1 MAIQG
6 MDAATPLSGPS
17 DYRGKGYP
25 FDLAA
30 DRTALSWARA
40 VVGESV
46 VALLSLLDDALAGEA
61 SLRQMAREMGDPV
74 QLLQVAESRDPII
87 EALSIE
93 KLKELALGF
102 GVAPDPVV
110 SLGRRLSAVLALA
123 DDLRPLY
130 SFFGLGREPEALTRH
145 TPVLS
150 TVEAGYPLFDH
161 QRRAALRAERML
173 EEQPRRALLH
183 MPTGAGKTRTALHLV
198 CDHLRRFGPTL
209 VIWLANSPELL
220 DQAAEEFDTAWRS
233 LGDRPVSLA
242 RYWGA
247 SAPDLTDLRDGFL
260 VAGFQ
265 KVHAGYRRDSNL
277 LMVLGDRTTLTVVD
291 EAHQAIA
298 PTYRTVIDA
307 LAHKNPKGRL
317 LGLSATPGRSWDDVE
332 ADAELSAFFG
342 GRKVGLE
349 IEGYPDPVAYLMD
362 NGYLA
367 RPVFKTLNAEAGPS
381 LGAYD
386 RESLAEALDVP
397 EDLLDLLAEDEQ
409 RNLKIVSAVE
419 DLATRHKRIVVF
431 AATVRHAHLI
441 RAVLTARGHEALVVT
456 GAMDRRARERAIRR
470 YKGASSE
477 TIVMCNFG
485 VLTTGFDAPQTSAAL
500 IARPTRSLVLYSQMV
515 GRATRGRRAG
525 GGDEA
530 EIITVV
536 DPDLPGFGDV
546 ADAFKNWEDVWND

>member
-1 MAIQG
+1 LKAI
-6 MDAATPLSGPS
+6 PE
-17 DYRGKGYP
+17 YRGKGYP

-30 DRTALSWARA
+30 ERTPVSWARA
-40 VVGESV
+40 VVGAPAI
-46 VALLSLLDDALAGEA
+46 ALLGVLDNALTGEA
-61 SLRQMAREMGDPV
+61 TLRQMAREMGDPV
-74 QLLQVAESRDPII
+74 QLLQAAESRDPII
-87 EALSIE
+87 NALSID
-93 KLKELALGF
+93 KLKELAAEF
-102 GVAPDPVV
+102 GISADPVV
-110 SLGRRLSAVLALA
+110 SLGRRVSAVLAQA
-123 DDLRPLY
+123 DDLRPLF
-130 SFFGLGREPEALTRH
+130 SFFGLGREPEALTRR

-150 TVEAGYPLFDH
+150 TVDAGYPLFDH
-161 QRRAALRAERML
+161 QRRAALKVEQEL
-173 EEQPRRALLH
+173 ENLPRRVLLH

-220 DQAAEEFDTAWRS
+220 DQAAEEFETAWAS
-233 LGDRPVSLA
+233 LGDRPVSVA

-247 SAPDLTDLRDGFL
+247 SAPDLVDLRDGFL

-265 KVHAGYRRDSNL
+265 KMHAGYRRDPNQ

-298 PTYRTVIDA
+298 PTYRTVVDA

-342 GRKVGLE
+342 GHKVVLE
-349 IEGYPDPVAYLMD
+349 VEGYPDPVAYLMD

-367 RPVFKTLNAEAGPS
+367 RPVFKTLNVEAGPS
-381 LGAYD
+381 LGAFD
-386 RESLAEALDVP
+386 REALADALDVP
-397 EDLLDLLAEDEQ
+397 EDLLEALAEDEQ

-419 DLATRHKRIVVF
+419 DLITRHKRVVVF
-431 AATVRHAHLI
+431 AASVRHAHLV

-456 GAMDRRARERAIRR
+456 GDMDRRVRERAIRR
-470 YKGASSE
+470 YKGSSPDP
-477 TIVMCNFG
+477 IVMCNFG

-530 EIITVV
+530 EIVTVV